1 MKLFCLGGAGRIARE
16 AVRDIV
22 EFTDA
27 GLFERIT
34 VGDVNADAGESLVA
48 ELETE
53 RRDGRL
59 DFKRIDVDRF
69 DGAAEILGEYDVVM
83 DGTGIALNDR
93 ATACISLAGCS
104 GVNLNGF
111 GEEYKYDGAFRDRGR
126 LFVPGFGMTPGVT
139 DMMVRRAADELDSV
153 DVVRVSHGAFRPI
166 AFSPAIFETTSY
178 EYDPDLPGRVVY
190 EDGKFVQVP
199 PFSRERVIELPEPYG
214 ALPQWIIPH
223 AEARTVPEY
232 LKEKGVGLV
241 EVRGTWPP
249 ENMKLVRA
257 LYDWGFFRNDR
268 FTFKEREMGIMDVLG
283 AYLVQSSEGAVTG
296 LYGYALHVEVTGTKG
311 GRGRRYVLTHTHP
324 RSDGSVEGWEGLRAY
339 TRNVGIPL
347 SVAAILIARGEAR
360 GEGVVIPERAFE
372 PGKVFGE
379 LRKRGIVIHERVEDG

>member
-34 VGDVNADAGESLVA
+34 VGDVNADAGESLVS

-111 GEEYKYDGAFRDRGR
+111 GEEYKYD
-126 LFVPGFGMTPGVT
+126 
-139 DMMVRRAADELDSV
+139 
-153 DVVRVSHGAFRPI
+153 GAFRPI

-232 LKEKGVGLV
+232 LKEKGVRLV

-311 GRGRRYVLTHTHP
+311 GHGRRYVLTHTHP